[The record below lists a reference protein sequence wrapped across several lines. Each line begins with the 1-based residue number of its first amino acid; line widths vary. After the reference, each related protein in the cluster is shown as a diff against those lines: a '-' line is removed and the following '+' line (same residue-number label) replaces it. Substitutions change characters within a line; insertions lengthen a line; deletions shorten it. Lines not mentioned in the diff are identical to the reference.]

1 MAKWCDEG
9 ENRVLNILFG
19 STAVDS
25 NLYLGLFTNTT
36 EPAESAN
43 LAAISEPSGNGY
55 ERKTL
60 ARGSWT
66 INADLASYAQQVF
79 TATGNWGNVYG
90 YFIATSSD
98 GSGKLLGAIFPGPRS
113 PLSGTGIKRRTITN
127 TTGSTPTG
135 AISSGPSRRCR
146 WEGWNVW
153 RPWNSSGPWNTA
165 TR

>member
-98 GSGKLLGAIFPGPRS
+98 GSGKLLGVELFANGPYNVAN
-113 PLSGTGIKRRTITN
+113 SGDEIKIT
-127 TTGSTPTG
+127 
-135 AISSGPSRRCR
+135 PSVRC
-146 WEGWNVW
+146 
-153 RPWNSSGPWNTA
+153 S
-165 TR
+165 

>member
-19 STAVDS
+19 NTAVDS

-98 GSGKLLGAIFPGPRS
+98 GSGKLLGVELFTNGPYNVAN
-113 PLSGTGIKRRTITN
+113 SGDEIKIT
-127 TTGSTPTG
+127 
-135 AISSGPSRRCR
+135 PSVRC
-146 WEGWNVW
+146 
-153 RPWNSSGPWNTA
+153 S
-165 TR
+165 

>member
-66 INADLASYAQQVF
+66 INADLASYAQQAF

-98 GSGKLLGAIFPGPRS
+98 GSGKLLGVELFANGSYNVANFGDE
-113 PLSGTGIKRRTITN
+113 IKIT
-127 TTGSTPTG
+127 
-135 AISSGPSRRCR
+135 PSVRC
-146 WEGWNVW
+146 
-153 RPWNSSGPWNTA
+153 S
-165 TR
+165 